1 LSASTRSARSTRRSS
16 PPGIAATLG
25 VVVGLVRWEALRSA
39 LIGIVVVATCAVVA
53 SVTGDIAIRD
63 GKRPHLAPHVFSPE
77 EWDAFLAGALAGE
90 FDREKL
96 DTSSAG
102 S

>member
-1 LSASTRSARSTRRSS
+1 MNVIPGPPYRRSS
-16 PPGIAATLG
+16 FCGMGSCVEVAALP
-25 VVVGLVRWEALRSA
+25 
-39 LIGIVVVATCAVVA
+39 
-53 SVTGDIAIRD
+53 TGDIAIRD

-96 DTSSAG
+96 DTGSAG